1 VKICPYAWSGA
12 LANSDWSGA
21 LAANSELLPEV
32 LDAQSVCEDYPIVR
46 CFEEKCGRYAA
57 CNPQV
62 QIDYKL
68 DNFMGSNLSTR
79 AKRILARALSKYSDT
94 EVKRMPEHKWLRF
107 DDCGEGT
114 TKEIL
119 NYLHGRED
127 DA

>member
-1 VKICPYAWSGA
+1 MKICPYAWSGA
-12 LANSDWSGA
+12 LANSE
-21 LAANSELLPEV
+21 LASEV
-32 LDAQSVCEDYPIVR
+32 LCDNYTIIR

-57 CNPQV
+57 CNLQV
-62 QIDYKL
+62 QIDQKL

-107 DDCGEGT
+107 DDCGVGT

-119 NYLHGRED
+119 KYLHGRED
-127 DA
+127 DE